1 MPDRPVTTL
10 LSVERV
16 TKSFGGLRALADL
29 SFEAREGEILGLI
42 GPNGSGKTTLFN
54 CVTGLYGVSAGRI
67 LFGTP
72 PVGLD
77 GREPHRIAE
86 LGISRTFQTLRVF
99 PNLSVLENVLVG
111 RHCRRR
117 AGVIAA
123 IFRPAWMVE
132 EATASERMAETL
144 LGFFGDRLLPRR
156 DWPARSLSY
165 ANRRRLEIARALA
178 TQPRLLLLDEPTAGM
193 NPSEKLEMTG
203 VIRAIRDRGVTVL
216 LIEHDMR
223 VVMEA
228 ADRVIALN
236 YGERIAEGRPEDVAR
251 HPAVVEAY
259 LGKVET
265 GAQTP

>member
-1 MPDRPVTTL
+1 MPDPPVAAL
-10 LSVERV
+10 LSVEQV
-16 TKSFGGLRALADL
+16 TKSFGGLRALAGL
-29 SFEAREGEILGLI
+29 SFEALEGEILGLI

-54 CVTGLYGVSAGRI
+54 CVTGLYPVSAGRI
-67 LFGTP
+67 LFGAP
-72 PVGLD
+72 PVDLGR
-77 GREPHRIAE
+77 REPHRIAE

-123 IFRPAWMVE
+123 IFRPAWVVE
-132 EATASERMAETL
+132 EATAAERMAETL

-193 NPSEKLEMTG
+193 NPSEKREMTG

-265 GAQTP
+265 GAPTP

>member
-1 MPDRPVTTL
+1 MPEL
-10 LSVERV
+10 LTVDHV

-29 SFEAREGEILGLI
+29 SFEVREGEIVGLI

-54 CVTGLYGVSAGRI
+54 CITGLYPVTSGRI
-67 LFGTP
+67 LLGSP
-72 PVGLD
+72 PVDL
-77 GREPHRIAE
+77 GRLAPHEIAE
-86 LGISRTFQTLRVF
+86 HGISRTFQTLRVF

-117 AGVIAA
+117 AGVLGAILRPRWVIEEEVAA
-123 IFRPAWMVE
+123 ERMVE
-132 EATASERMAETL
+132 EL

-193 NPSEKLEMTG
+193 NPSEKREMTG
-203 VIRAIRDRGVTVL
+203 VIRAIRERGVTVL

-228 ADRVIALN
+228 ADRVVALN

-251 HPAVVEAY
+251 DPAVVEAY
-259 LGKVET
+259 LGRVE
-265 GAQTP
+265 ARA